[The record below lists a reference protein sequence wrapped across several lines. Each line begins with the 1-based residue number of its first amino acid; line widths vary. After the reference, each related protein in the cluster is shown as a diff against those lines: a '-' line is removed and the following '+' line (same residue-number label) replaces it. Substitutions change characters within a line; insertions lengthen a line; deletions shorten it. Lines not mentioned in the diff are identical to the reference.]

1 MPIIQASI
9 KDLRK
14 SRKHREVNKVAKNKL
29 KDSIKEIKRLITD
42 GKRDEAQRK
51 LSEVVSVIDKAAKNN
66 LLHKN
71 NAARKKSALA
81 RLLAEKK

>member
-1 MPIIQASI
+1 MPIIKAAI

-14 SRKHREVNKVAKNKL
+14 SRKHREVNKLAKNKV
-29 KDSIKEIKRLITD
+29 KDSIKDFKRLIAD
-42 GKRDEAQRK
+42 GKRDEASKK
-51 LSEVVSVIDKAAKNN
+51 LPEVMSIIDKAAKNY

-81 RLLAEKK
+81 SLLIAK